1 MANLQELLAQREAL
15 EKQIAQQR
23 QAEASDALNKVREL
37 VKEFGLTESDI
48 FGKGKSSGGAKPAG
62 KKVAPKYRDPAT
74 GNTWTGRGIAPKWL
88 QGKDKAQ
95 FLIA

>member
-48 FGKGKSSGGAKPAG
+48 FGKNKSSNGAKPAG

>member
-48 FGKGKSSGGAKPAG
+48 FGKGKAAGSAKPAG

>member
-48 FGKGKSSGGAKPAG
+48 FGKGKSAGGTKSAG

-88 QGKDKAQ
+88 QGKDKAK

>member
-15 EKQIAQQR
+15 EKQIAEQR
-23 QAEASDALNKVREL
+23 KSEMDTALNKVREL
-37 VKEFGLTESDI
+37 VKEFGLTESDV
-48 FGKGKSSGGAKPAG
+48 FGKNKPTTSSKAAG

>member
-48 FGKGKSSGGAKPAG
+48 FGKSKAAGSTKSAG

>member
-1 MANLQELLAQREAL
+1 MPNLKDLLAQRDAI

-23 QAEASDALNKVREL
+23 EAEISDAIHRVQAII
-37 VKEFGLTESDI
+37 KEFGLSQGDI
-48 FGKGKSSGGAKPAG
+48 FGKSKSGGAKSAG

-88 QGKDKAQ
+88 QGKDKSQ
-95 FLIA
+95 YLIA

>member
-48 FGKGKSSGGAKPAG
+48 FGKGKAAGSTKSAG

>member
-15 EKQIAQQR
+15 EIQIAQQR
-23 QAEASDALNKVREL
+23 QVEASDALNKVREL

-48 FGKGKSSGGAKPAG
+48 FGKGKSTGTAKSAG
-62 KKVAPKYRDPAT
+62 KKVAPKYRDPVT

>member
-1 MANLQELLAQREAL
+1 MPNLQELLAQRDAI

-23 QAEASDALNKVREL
+23 EAEISDAIQRVQAII
-37 VKEFGLTESDI
+37 KEFGLSQGDI
-48 FGKGKSSGGAKPAG
+48 FGKSKPGAPKSAG

-88 QGKDKAQ
+88 QGKDKSQ
-95 FLIA
+95 YLIA

>member
-15 EKQIAQQR
+15 EKQIAEQR
-23 QAEASDALNKVREL
+23 KSEMDTALNKVREL
-37 VKEFGLTESDI
+37 VKEFGLTESDV
-48 FGKGKSSGGAKPAG
+48 FGKNKSTTSSKATG